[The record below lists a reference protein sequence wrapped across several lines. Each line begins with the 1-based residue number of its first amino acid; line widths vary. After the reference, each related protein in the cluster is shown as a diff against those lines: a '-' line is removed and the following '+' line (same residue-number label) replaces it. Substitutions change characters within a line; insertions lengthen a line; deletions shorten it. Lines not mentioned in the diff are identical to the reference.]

1 MKKYVSFIV
10 ASLILV
16 TGQMFAQDNQEC
28 LQNLSIF
35 AENAKVKNYT
45 AAYEPWL
52 AVKGQ
57 CPSLNVAIYSY
68 GERILKDRIKNGSET
83 EKNQAKKDLIAL
95 YDDWIKFFPT
105 KKGVSKVGDIL
116 SSKAQ
121 NMIDLKMGTPKEIY
135 AAFDKAYTEDAK
147 SFTNPKRLYN
157 YFKTLYDIYK
167 SRDGSVSMSML
178 FDKYEEISE
187 KFEFEGTNLA
197 KRLDKILKKEKRRGI
212 EYT

>member
-68 GERILKDRIKNGSET
+68 GERILKDRIKNGSEA

-95 YDDWIKFFPT
+95 YDDWIKFF
-105 KKGVSKVGDIL
+105 
-116 SSKAQ
+116 Q
-121 NMIDLKMGTPKEIY
+121 Q
-135 AAFDKAYTEDAK
+135 
-147 SFTNPKRLYN
+147 
-157 YFKTLYDIYK
+157 
-167 SRDGSVSMSML
+167 
-178 FDKYEEISE
+178 
-187 KFEFEGTNLA
+187 
-197 KRLDKILKKEKRRGI
+197 KKE
-212 EYT
+212 